1 MNENYKETKPK
12 NIEDIFNR
20 EYTYVDSVFDKIVG
34 IMCDVHGISEKDF
47 KSYTNIKK
55 YVEEYFDN
63 NQGILLEI
71 DRFNQSKNRA
81 EYCAEFL
88 FDINFSEIILADNK
102 DNIINNDKIMT
113 FDTFLES
120 KKELVKGGEGSG
132 LTIKDIAK
140 KHNVPTTEIEK
151 QFELGKLVEREH
163 TIDKTN
169 NTEGNKKINKEI
181 AFDHLAENP
190 RYYTDLVEAGLI
202 DEIGALMKYVEL
214 FDYNNN
220 LDKEVKN
227 KYIRKFHLIGD

>member
-1 MNENYKETKPK
+1 MNENYKETKLK

-34 IMCDVHGISEKDF
+34 IMCNVHGISEKDF

-55 YVEEYFDN
+55 YVEDYFDN
-63 NQGILLEI
+63 NQEILLEI
-71 DRFNQSKNRA
+71 DRFNQSKKRA

-88 FDINFSEIILADNK
+88 FDINFNGIVLADNTI
-102 DNIINNDKIMT
+102 NIGKIMT
-113 FDTFLES
+113 FGAFLES
-120 KKELVKGGEGSG
+120 KKEIIKGGAGCNMS
-132 LTIKDIAK
+132 LKDIAK

-151 QFELGKLVEREH
+151 QFEIGKLVEIEH